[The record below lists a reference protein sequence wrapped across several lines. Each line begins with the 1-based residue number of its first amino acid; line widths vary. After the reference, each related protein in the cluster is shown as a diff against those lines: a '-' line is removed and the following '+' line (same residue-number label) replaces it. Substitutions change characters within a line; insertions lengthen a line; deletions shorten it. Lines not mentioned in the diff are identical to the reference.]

1 MTDFANAILL
11 PIDMQKAFDHAP
23 WPNSWNKHVD
33 ANGLAILAA
42 WRKAKLPIIHVQHN
56 SAQEGSSL
64 APGHSGNNFRPGFAP
79 LAGEPLV
86 TKSVNA
92 AFIGTDLDLR
102 LRRLGI
108 TTIYTFGISTD
119 MCVSTTI
126 RVGSN
131 MGYEMV
137 LIEDACN
144 CFELP
149 NRSGGTIPAKTIHD
163 ANVATLEM
171 EFCTVMTTG
180 ELARKLQ
187 S

>member
-1 MTDFANAILL
+1 MIEFANAVLL
-11 PIDMQKAFDHAP
+11 PIDMQQAFDHAP
-23 WPNSWNKHVD
+23 WPKSWNGNVD
-33 ANGLAILAA
+33 ANGLAVLAA
-42 WRKAKLPIIHVQHN
+42 WRKAKLPIIHIQHN
-56 SAQEGSSL
+56 SVQTGSTL
-64 APGHSGNNFRPGFAP
+64 GPGCSGNRFRPGFAP
-79 LAGEPLV
+79 PEGEPLI

-92 AFIGTDLDLR
+92 AFIGTDLDLQ

-126 RVGSN
+126 RMGAN

-144 CFELP
+144 SFELP
-149 NRSGGTIPAKTIHD
+149 DRNGGTIPAKMIHD

-171 EFCTVMTTG
+171 EFCRVVTSG
-180 ELARKLQ
+180 ELVDKLG
-187 S
+187 